1 MEERSIAIDG
11 PAGAGKSTLARMVAG
26 HFGLIYVDTGALYR
40 TVGLFVLESGRDT
53 KDTAAVTEMLHA
65 IKIDMVY
72 DYDRRQRMLL
82 NGRDV
87 TDLIRTPQASLAA
100 ADVSAM
106 PAVRAFLL
114 NMQREMAVRYDVV
127 MDGRDIGTV
136 VLPNAGL
143 KVFLTASPEARARRR
158 YEELVAKNVPVTY
171 DEVLRDILLRD
182 QSDTQREVAPLKIA
196 EDAVVLD
203 TTEKSLEECFL
214 WLCNIREERF
224 GL

>member
-1 MEERSIAIDG
+1 
-11 PAGAGKSTLARMVAG
+11 
-26 HFGLIYVDTGALYR
+26 
-40 TVGLFVLESGRDT
+40 
-53 KDTAAVTEMLHA
+53 
-65 IKIDMVY
+65 
-72 DYDRRQRMLL
+72 
-82 NGRDV
+82 
-87 TDLIRTPQASLAA
+87 
-100 ADVSAM
+100 
-106 PAVRAFLL
+106 
-114 NMQREMAVRYDVV
+114 MQREMAVRYDVV

-214 WLCNIREERF
+214 WLCNIIEERF